1 MLIRGLSDNTVRTG
15 RRLALYER
23 ARKICEAPKSKYAD
37 KINNFEHLKVLPT
50 PEVCL
55 KYFINLLLIH
65 FLYHIGEFNPYHAGT
80 ESD

>member
-1 MLIRGLSDNTVRTG
+1 MRGLSDTTVRTG

-37 KINNFEHLKVLPT
+37 RINDFEHLEVLPT

-65 FLYHIGEFNPYHAGT
+65 FLNDIEELNPYPAGT